1 MAPSPSHQRKRL
13 RLHSVGRG
21 DRDGDVEQAFRV
33 LDRLRKR
40 KATESN
46 ELARADAKISE
57 LRKELDK
64 ERAYSTKELDRER
77 AYATH
82 VKEQREELKAKF
94 AALEVEA
101 ADAQKDHLA
110 KEAMHKDELDDA
122 AVRAAADAKRI
133 QELTDR
139 LTEVKRV
146 KNRDG

>member
-1 MAPSPSHQRKRL
+1 MLQCHYSSQL
-13 RLHSVGRG
+13 RFL
-21 DRDGDVEQAFRV
+21 RV
-33 LDRLRKR
+33 AK
-40 KATESN
+40 
-46 ELARADAKISE
+46 LAKADAKINE

-94 AALEVEA
+94 VALEVEA

-110 KEAMHKDELDDA
+110 KEAMHKEELRSVEKQLDDA
-122 AVRAAADAKRI
+122 AVRAATDAKRI

-139 LTEVKRV
+139 LTEAKRV